1 MDRVCYANL
10 IKRILILIKLIIR
23 GNYLKKEKE
32 IPDLIFFSAINCA
45 ELKNE
50 QISALQSI
58 ETAMFLIGMQRW
70 PNVIPLFFESL
81 EKLIK
86 AELGFYKNPN
96 ERKNAEDLFDNYLLR
111 YPTSPALSKCFHS
124 LRKFRNSI
132 IHDGFS
138 PKDDI
143 KVIEFIFNAAIPCLD
158 HIFKNKFQ
166 ATVFEIIAKVP
177 TQDWIAD
184 AYKKT
189 RKVVAKKLNKNTE
202 CIGKNLYAAVFPMRL
217 VIQRIQRSGKASN
230 RYNTA
235 SDTEILLS
243 EFYWIENDI
252 KLEIYNSF
260 LNELKKIGTNS
271 LLILL
276 DDFTCLGCHKNSIVA
291 NIEFNGDHDHT
302 FEHVS
307 SYGCCWCQ
315 YSILDRDVC
324 DVFINEV
331 LDENQI
337 KKIEN
342 MSLPDAFDCI
352 PEY

>member
-1 MDRVCYANL
+1 MFKYGENTRAA
-10 IKRILILIKLIIR
+10 
-23 GNYLKKEKE
+23 KELPE
-32 IPDLIFFSAINCA
+32 LIFFNAINCA
-45 ELKNE
+45 ELKNS

-58 ETAMFLIGMQRW
+58 ETAIFLIGMQRW
-70 PNVIPLFFESL
+70 PNVIPLFFESM

-96 ERKNAEDLFDNYLLR
+96 EVKNAEDLFDNYLLK
-111 YPTSPALSKCFHS
+111 YPASAELSKCFHS

-143 KVIEFIFNAAIPCLD
+143 KVIEFTFNAAIPCLD

-166 ATVFEIIAKVP
+166 ATVFEIIARVP

-189 RKVVAKKLNKNTE
+189 RKVVTKKLNKKTE
-202 CIGKNLYAAVFPMRL
+202 SIKNLYAAVFPMRL
-217 VIQRIQRSGKASN
+217 VIQRIQRTGKASS
-230 RYNTA
+230 RHNTL
-235 SDTEILLS
+235 SDTEFLLS
-243 EFYWIENDI
+243 EFDWIENDI
-252 KLEIYNSF
+252 KLEIYNGF
-260 LNELKKIGTNS
+260 LNELQKIGTNS

-276 DDFTCLGCHKNSIVA
+276 DDFTCLVCHKNSIVA
-291 NIEFNGDHDHT
+291 NVEFNAEHDHT
-302 FEHVS
+302 FEHIS

-315 YSILDRDVC
+315 YRIADKDVC